1 MAVRNAKNS
10 TEILELV
17 LSNGGMT
24 SINQK
29 TREGETC
36 LHYAARYPTV
46 QSKHIIPLLLD
57 NGANKSSVDKNNQTA
72 EQLARSLTHFPTA
85 ELIK

>member
-10 TEILELV
+10 TEILALV

-29 TREGETC
+29 TREGQTS
-36 LHYAARYPTV
+36 LHYAARYPTD
-46 QSKHIIPLLLD
+46 QSDLIIPLLLD
-57 NGANKSSVDKNNQTA
+57 NGANKSSVDKKNQTA
-72 EQLARSLTHFPTA
+72 EQLARSLRHFPTA